1 MAQAAPEQWR
11 RKALAT
17 QLVDLP
23 PHVDPARVRHC
34 ALYDRVIVHENP
46 YETIIPE
53 IHQGPAVFYADNIM
67 FEQPGWVLRRMADIR
82 SAYSDP
88 EHFTSASNSGFPDLI
103 GEAWDLIP
111 SELDPPYHTSVRR
124 KIDPFFSPSRMFALE
139 GRVRERARGLIDK
152 FRDRGEC
159 EFIRDFA
166 MPFPISIFLDL
177 VDMPQ
182 DQLVRFYE
190 LEQDMING
198 TSVPQRTAALREIRA
213 IILAEIDRKRKNP
226 GDDLISLSLTL
237 EVDGKRWTDNQI
249 FAFAFTLYLAGLDTV
264 TSNLGLHLYHLA
276 TRGDHQ
282 AQMRGQ
288 SAQQNVPAIEELM
301 RAYAAV
307 STNRICKKEIV
318 IAGERIMPG
327 DFVIMATPLAS
338 RDPEAYEDPQE
349 IRFDRKPAHITLG
362 FSHHRCLG
370 RHLARRE
377 LQIAIDE
384 FLGAIPQFQIEPGYK
399 TPFFLSN
406 IIHIEELPLTW
417 R

>member
-1 MAQAAPEQWR
+1 
-11 RKALAT
+11 
-17 QLVDLP
+17 
-23 PHVDPARVRHC
+23 
-34 ALYDRVIVHENP
+34 
-46 YETIIPE
+46 
-53 IHQGPAVFYADNIM
+53 
-67 FEQPGWVLRRMADIR
+67 MADVR
-82 SAYSDP
+82 SAYADA
-88 EHFTSASNSGFPDLI
+88 EHFTVAGNSGFPDLI

-111 SELDPPYHTSVRR
+111 SELDPPYHTEVRR
-124 KIDPFFSPSRMFALE
+124 KIDPFFSPSRMMALE
-139 GRVRERARGLIDK
+139 GRVRERARMFIDR

-182 DQLVRFYE
+182 DRLEQFYE

-198 TSVPQRTAALREIRA
+198 TSIPQRTAALREIRA
-213 IILAEIDRKRKNP
+213 ILLAEIDRKRKNP

-282 AQMRGQ
+282 RQMREQ
-288 SAQQNVPAIEELM
+288 SAQDNVPAIEELM

-307 STNRICKKEIV
+307 STNRICKKEIT

-327 DFVIMATPLAS
+327 DFVIMATPLAA

-377 LQIAIDE
+377 LQIALDE
-384 FLGAIPQFQIEPGYK
+384 FLGTIPQFQVEPGYAV
-399 TPFFLSN
+399 PFFRSN
-406 IIHIEELPLTW
+406 IIHIETLPLSW

>member
-1 MAQAAPEQWR
+1 
-11 RKALAT
+11 LAT

-166 MPFPISIFLDL
+166 IHFPISIFLDMVGL
-177 VDMPQ
+177 PQ
-182 DQLVRFYE
+182 DR
-190 LEQDMING
+190 LEQFYDWEQKLIHG
-198 TSVPQRTAALREIRA
+198 TSVEMRTAALREIRTLLLDT
-213 IILAEIDRKRKNP
+213 IEQRRREPGEDMISQSLALEIDGRP
-226 GDDLISLSLTL
+226 
-237 EVDGKRWTDNQI
+237 WTDDEL
-249 FAFAFTLYLAGLDTV
+249 FGFTFNLYLGGLDTV
-264 TSNLGLHLYHLA
+264 TSNLGLHFYHLA
-276 TRGDHQ
+276 THPEHQ
-282 AQMRGQ
+282 QAMRAA
-288 SAQQNVPAIEELM
+288 SAQENVVAVEELL

-307 STNRICKKEIV
+307 STTRICIKPVE
-318 IAGERIMPG
+318 IAGEQMMPG
-327 DFVIMATPLAS
+327 DFVIMNTALAA
-338 RDPEAYEDPQE
+338 RDPEAYDDPQE
-349 IRFDRKPAHITLG
+349 IRFDRRPTHVTLG
-362 FSHHRCLG
+362 HSFHRCLG
-370 RHLARRE
+370 QHLARRE
-377 LQIAIDE
+377 LQAAIDTFVKTIPE
-384 FLGAIPQFQIEPGYK
+384 FRIAPGFDV
-399 TPFFLSN
+399 PFFLSN
-406 IIHIEELPLTW
+406 VIHVEALPLVW